1 MENEEKCKSVVV
13 ERRISIIP
21 QKRAGHSIATLA
33 VEIAGCKGWAKPKE
47 GKQKV
52 ESVEEGVENRVQEKE
67 KVGGR
72 GRIHNYFQFGRN
84 QKIVYL
90 CKKTKSDKMGTE
102 LIPQDG
108 DTIICLKVGKID
120 REDLYEMTRKYWK
133 MSLQRAS
140 KANHVLAVVDGIVK
154 EDYIPQDW
162 KYTDNPKY
170 EGRIEFVG
178 NKCLN
183 SPYVGKSVVSF
194 YGKSQNPVKYIN
206 M

>member
-1 MENEEKCKSVVV
+1 MVLIAYVSEVTSESHKW
-13 ERRISIIP
+13 RR
-21 QKRAGHSIATLA
+21 KR
-33 VEIAGCKGWAKPKE
+33 K
-47 GKQKV
+47 
-52 ESVEEGVENRVQEKE
+52 R
-67 KVGGR
+67 GGR
-72 GRIHNYFQFGRN
+72 GRLHNYFQFGRN

-90 CKKTKSDKMGTE
+90 CKKIKSDKMGTE

>member
-1 MENEEKCKSVVV
+1 
-13 ERRISIIP
+13 
-21 QKRAGHSIATLA
+21 
-33 VEIAGCKGWAKPKE
+33 
-47 GKQKV
+47 
-52 ESVEEGVENRVQEKE
+52 
-67 KVGGR
+67 
-72 GRIHNYFQFGRN
+72 
-84 QKIVYL
+84 
-90 CKKTKSDKMGTE
+90 MGTE

-133 MSLQRAS
+133 MSLQKAS

-183 SPYVGKSVVSF
+183 SPYVGKSVVYF

>member
-1 MENEEKCKSVVV
+1 M
-13 ERRISIIP
+13 
-21 QKRAGHSIATLA
+21 A
-33 VEIAGCKGWAKPKE
+33 
-47 GKQKV
+47 
-52 ESVEEGVENRVQEKE
+52 QEKE
-67 KVGGR
+67 KRGGR
-72 GRIHNYFQFGRN
+72 GRLHNNFQFRRN

-90 CKKTKSDKMGTE
+90 CKKIKSDKMGTE

-183 SPYVGKSVVSF
+183 SPYVWKSVVSF

>member
-1 MENEEKCKSVVV
+1 M
-13 ERRISIIP
+13 
-21 QKRAGHSIATLA
+21 
-33 VEIAGCKGWAKPKE
+33 
-47 GKQKV
+47 
-52 ESVEEGVENRVQEKE
+52 
-67 KVGGR
+67 
-72 GRIHNYFQFGRN
+72 
-84 QKIVYL
+84 
-90 CKKTKSDKMGTE
+90 KSDKMGTE

-183 SPYVGKSVVSF
+183 SPYVWKSVVSF

>member
-1 MENEEKCKSVVV
+1 MI
-13 ERRISIIP
+13 R
-21 QKRAGHSIATLA
+21 
-33 VEIAGCKGWAKPKE
+33 
-47 GKQKV
+47 
-52 ESVEEGVENRVQEKE
+52 
-67 KVGGR
+67 
-72 GRIHNYFQFGRN
+72 
-84 QKIVYL
+84 
-90 CKKTKSDKMGTE
+90 TE

-154 EDYIPQDW
+154 EDYIPHAW
-162 KYTDNPKY
+162 KYTENPKY
-170 EGRIEFVG
+170 EGRIEFLG
-178 NKCLN
+178 RECSN
-183 SPYVGKSVVSF
+183 SPYVGKSVASF

>member
-1 MENEEKCKSVVV
+1 
-13 ERRISIIP
+13 
-21 QKRAGHSIATLA
+21 
-33 VEIAGCKGWAKPKE
+33 
-47 GKQKV
+47 
-52 ESVEEGVENRVQEKE
+52 
-67 KVGGR
+67 
-72 GRIHNYFQFGRN
+72 
-84 QKIVYL
+84 
-90 CKKTKSDKMGTE
+90 MGTE

-108 DTIICLKVGKID
+108 DTIICLKVGKIY

-183 SPYVGKSVVSF
+183 SPYVGKSVASF

>member
-1 MENEEKCKSVVV
+1 MPLLPT
-13 ERRISIIP
+13 RLL
-21 QKRAGHSIATLA
+21 LA
-33 VEIAGCKGWAKPKE
+33 KDSEA
-47 GKQKV
+47 
-52 ESVEEGVENRVQEKE
+52 E
-67 KVGGR
+67 KVGDDMEGMPKKRGAGRRERKRGVRGR
-72 GRIHNYFQFGRN
+72 GY
-84 QKIVYL
+84 KITFNL
-90 CKKTKSDKMGTE
+90 EKTRKVFTFVEKIKSDKMGSE

-154 EDYIPQDW
+154 EDYIPHAW
-162 KYTDNPKY
+162 KYTENPKY
-170 EGRIEFVG
+170 EGRVEFVG
-178 NKCLN
+178 NKCQN
-183 SPYVGKSVVSF
+183 SLYVDKSVASF

>member
-1 MENEEKCKSVVV
+1 
-13 ERRISIIP
+13 
-21 QKRAGHSIATLA
+21 
-33 VEIAGCKGWAKPKE
+33 
-47 GKQKV
+47 
-52 ESVEEGVENRVQEKE
+52 
-67 KVGGR
+67 
-72 GRIHNYFQFGRN
+72 
-84 QKIVYL
+84 
-90 CKKTKSDKMGTE
+90 MGTE

-170 EGRIEFVG
+170 EGRVEFSG
-178 NKCLN
+178 RECPH
-183 SPYVGKSVVSF
+183 SPYVGNSVAYF

>member
-1 MENEEKCKSVVV
+1 M
-13 ERRISIIP
+13 
-21 QKRAGHSIATLA
+21 
-33 VEIAGCKGWAKPKE
+33 
-47 GKQKV
+47 
-52 ESVEEGVENRVQEKE
+52 
-67 KVGGR
+67 
-72 GRIHNYFQFGRN
+72 
-84 QKIVYL
+84 
-90 CKKTKSDKMGTE
+90 KSDKIGTE

-154 EDYIPQDW
+154 EDYIPHAW

-183 SPYVGKSVVSF
+183 SPYVGKNVVSF

>member
-1 MENEEKCKSVVV
+1 
-13 ERRISIIP
+13 
-21 QKRAGHSIATLA
+21 
-33 VEIAGCKGWAKPKE
+33 
-47 GKQKV
+47 
-52 ESVEEGVENRVQEKE
+52 
-67 KVGGR
+67 
-72 GRIHNYFQFGRN
+72 
-84 QKIVYL
+84 
-90 CKKTKSDKMGTE
+90 MGTE

-183 SPYVGKSVVSF
+183 SPYVGKNVVSF
-194 YGKSQNPVKYIN
+194 YENGHAACPSWATCLPQLGRICVRRLPNKFMS
-206 M
+206 

>member
-1 MENEEKCKSVVV
+1 MQDIRLPRSPSRLQE
-13 ERRISIIP
+13 
-21 QKRAGHSIATLA
+21 
-33 VEIAGCKGWAKPKE
+33 AKVGFQPKE
-47 GKQKV
+47 GKLEVVPV
-52 ESVEEGVENRVQEKE
+52 EGRRWKQGAGKEKE
-67 KVGGR
+67 GGR

-194 YGKSQNPVKYIN
+194 YGKSQNPVKYIS